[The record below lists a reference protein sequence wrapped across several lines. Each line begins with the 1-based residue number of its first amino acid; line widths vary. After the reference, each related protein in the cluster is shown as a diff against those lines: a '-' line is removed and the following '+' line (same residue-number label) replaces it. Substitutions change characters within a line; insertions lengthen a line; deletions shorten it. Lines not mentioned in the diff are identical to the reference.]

1 MEMLTAWLQRLKNP
15 GSSSAE
21 DYYRAGALRMLEN
34 ANTLEDWC
42 LLSRNYN
49 GFAREVAVRMLAQT
63 PCTKSL
69 LALIE
74 RANDWVPQ
82 VRELAKAGLEQY
94 LQPRYQRELLEA
106 LPSFVALLNKDR
118 NDHRA
123 LVTALEN
130 VLLAAPAHAKSLE
143 HLQTLRGRPARFLFV
158 ALARSEDVALLP
170 TLQTGLRHQ
179 DVSVQREALK
189 TADRLPHE
197 QAHTLYVE
205 ALEKR
210 GAAVRLLALRGLYEL
225 YKATEQSRELLNTAL
240 LDPSNSIRSFGRWQA
255 QNMQVDLGEFVLQ
268 RLQQPLPKTKREWM
282 GLLNLAYEVKA
293 PQSSSLFERALK
305 LPSADLRVLALN
317 GLQVTLHNS
326 DMSYAMEALE
336 DSSARVFNC
345 AARILEHRYTSED
358 LQPLLAPLLGD
369 ANQLPDQQRLNVLL
383 GLLPSWRQL
392 DYLLRWH
399 EQMQDRPER
408 WLELIDTWCQRRNGR
423 LDYTTPKSERTALWA
438 QVTNLVAQGC
448 LPKSALLAAD

>member
-1 MEMLTAWLQRLKNP
+1 MEMLTAWLQRLKKP
-15 GSSSAE
+15 GTNSAT
-21 DYYRAGALRMLEN
+21 DYYRAQALHMLEN
-34 ANTLEDWC
+34 AKTLEDWR

-49 GFAREVAVRMLAQT
+49 GFVREVAVRMLAQT
-63 PCTKSL
+63 PCTTAL

-74 RANDWVPQ
+74 RANDWVTQ
-82 VRELAKAGLEQY
+82 VRELAQAALQEY

-123 LVTALEN
+123 LVAAVEN
-130 VLLAAPAHAKSLE
+130 VLGAAPAHAKSLE

-158 ALARSEDVALLP
+158 ALARSEEVALLA
-170 TLQTGLRHQ
+170 TLQAGLRHQ
-179 DVSVQREALK
+179 DVSVQRQALK
-189 TADRLPHE
+189 TACRLSQD
-197 QAHTLYVE
+197 QARTLYLE

-210 GAAVRLLALRGLYEL
+210 GAAVRLLALRGLYEQ
-225 YKATEQSRELLNTAL
+225 YEATQQAQALLNTAL

-255 QNMQVDLGEFVLQ
+255 QNMQVDLAEFVLQ
-268 RLQQPLPKTKREWM
+268 RLQQPLPQTKREWA

-293 PQSSSLFERALK
+293 PQSSSLFVHALK
-305 LPSADLRVLALN
+305 LPSADLRVLALK

-326 DMSYAMEALE
+326 DMSYAMEALG

-358 LQPLLAPLLGD
+358 LQPMLAPLLSD
-369 ANQLPDQQRLNVLL
+369 VTQLPAPPRLDVLL
-383 GLLPSWRQL
+383 GLLPGWRQL

-399 EQMQDRPER
+399 EQMQER
-408 WLELIDTWCQRRNGR
+408 AEHWLGLIDSWCERRSGR

-438 QVTNLVAQGC
+438 QVTKLVAQGC